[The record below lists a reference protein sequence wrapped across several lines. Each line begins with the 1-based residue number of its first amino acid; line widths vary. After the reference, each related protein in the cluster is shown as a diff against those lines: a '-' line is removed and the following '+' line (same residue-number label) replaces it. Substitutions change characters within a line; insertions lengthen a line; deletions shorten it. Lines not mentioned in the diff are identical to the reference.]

1 MHNHLAPSLGTATAK
16 QPRFYRDATRHGFKN
31 GGLMDARS
39 KTRRLFEFVLWAQQ
53 QPSLPAAQLIAKR
66 FEVSLPV
73 AYRWREL
80 YADLTGQPIP
90 CMGAGRRA
98 KPRGD
103 AP

>member
-1 MHNHLAPSLGTATAK
+1 MTTLTASLGTHGK
-16 QPRFYRDATRHGFKN
+16 RSPLFYRRASVTGRKN
-31 GGLMDARS
+31 GGVMGPRA
-39 KTRRLFEFVLWAQQ
+39 KTRRLFAFVLWAQQ
-53 QPSLPAAQLIAKR
+53 QPSLPSAQRIAER

-90 CMGAGRRA
+90 CMGTGRRA